1 MKLFSLV
8 VTFLV
13 GGFGIFFFLS
23 RTEQPWSVTLL
34 VAFMWCALFVWLF
47 LSTRRQ

>member
-23 RTEQPWSVTLL
+23 RTEQPWFVTLL

>member
-8 VTFLV
+8 STCS
-13 GGFGIFFFLS
+13 GFGIFFFLS